1 MQDFSK
7 FFFELRKSLGKS
19 QQEMADFLGCSQR
32 SWANYEKGT
41 QPPAKLLA
49 AIVEKGYNIPG
60 LPPVFYGDPVPIDV
74 ATILNDKRSFIV
86 PLLDMKLS
94 AGRGTELAPED
105 EVCGYIPV
113 PSYLSSYGEKLAA
126 MTVAGDSMYPTL
138 SRGDLVVCDSC
149 GWSGEGI
156 YAVRVGG
163 DGLVKRVTKAPG
175 KVVVISDN
183 PKYPSYEISE
193 DSQDFELIG
202 RVHCAIK
209 KLE

>member
-1 MQDFSK
+1 
-7 FFFELRKSLGKS
+7 
-19 QQEMADFLGCSQR
+19 MADFPGCSQR
-32 SWANYEKGT
+32 ARANYEKGT

-49 AIVEKGYNIPG
+49 AIVGKGYKIPG
-60 LPPVFYGDPVPIDV
+60 LPPVFYGGPVPVNV
-74 ATILNDKRSFIV
+74 AAVLNDERSFVV

-113 PSYLSSYGEKLAA
+113 PSYLSSYGEKLGAL
-126 MTVAGDSMYPTL
+126 TVAGDSTYPTL

-149 GWSGEGI
+149 GWSGEGV

-163 DGLVKRVTKAPG
+163 DGLVKRVAKAPG

-183 PKYPSYEISE
+183 PKYPSYEISG